1 MRERVMTKMR
11 NKKLEQ
17 LGMAFGYL
25 PNLDSI
31 NMPKKYGK
39 FFPLACAT
47 VFFLSGCK
55 SVGTQYISPLPTQPN
70 ATLTTRS
77 NLFATSFDEKGCYSG
92 RTKVPEGDNFL
103 LKPDQEVVITNE
115 EQISR
120 TGANNGFG
128 GFCRIVFSFVP
139 ESGAHYTYKVSYVD
153 SVKNALNGICTA
165 NLQKNTADGAS
176 EPVTIKYLKM
186 RQRSIACIR
195 AEP

>member
-1 MRERVMTKMR
+1 MKT
-11 NKKLEQ
+11 
-17 LGMAFGYL
+17 GFL
-25 PNLDSI
+25 PNLDDI
-31 NMPKKYGK
+31 NMPKKYVK
-39 FFPLACAT
+39 IFSLACAT
-47 VFFLSGCK
+47 TLFLGGCK
-55 SVGTQYISPLPTQPN
+55 SVGTQYISPLPTQSN

-77 NLFATSFDEKGCYSG
+77 NLFATSFDGKGCYSG

-103 LKPDQEVVITNE
+103 LQPDQEVVITNE

-139 ESGAHYTYKVSYVD
+139 ENGAHYTYKVGYVD

-165 NLQKNTADGAS
+165 NLQKNTAEGAS
-176 EPVTIKYLKM
+176 EPVAIKYLKM

-195 AEP
+195 AES